1 MSLWKYLG
9 PVGAIGTAITGNQAK
24 QKRKGAIGAAYRVNA
39 ARMDLD
45 QADTRQSTN
54 ESLNARGVLTAGG
67 VQTAG
72 SDIADRSSCG
82 VRRSK
87 VRKPR
92 SLRGCC
98 GPQCHR
104 TCEHAFG
111 AANAALTDQFALER
125 KELADNK
132 AAMEK
137 ENRAEYLGSIGHAI
151 EEGIDTTVDAFGA
164 NLQTEPQSVSESRSS
179 TARHADHAVSTD
191 WSLWHADRALTSPSR
206 RRRSA
211 RRPRSA
217 RRTLPTTLSERPDAS
232 ISRAARRNKRFRG
245 DDARHST
252 DHRRRLDHR
261 LGVARLRK

>member
-24 QKRKGAIGAAYRVNA
+24 QKRKGAIGEAYRVNA

-67 VQTAG
+67 VQAAAATSPIARAVASGGPRFGSLDRYEGAAG
-72 SDIADRSSCG
+72 RNAI
-82 VRRSK
+82 
-87 VRKPR
+87 
-92 SLRGCC
+92 
-98 GPQCHR
+98 GPAN
-104 TCEHAFG
+104 TLSG
-111 AANAALTDQFALER
+111 SANAALTDQFALER

-164 NLQTEPQSVSESRSS
+164 NLQTEPQASPNLGPAPLGTQITPSAPTGAYGMPTVPDFSV
-179 TARHADHAVSTD
+179 
-191 WSLWHADRALTSPSR
+191 P
-206 RRRSA
+206 
-211 RRPRSA
+211 P
-217 RRTLPTTLSERPDAS
+217 AS
-232 ISRAARRNKRFRG
+232 IGKKTTFGTSDTPNYAFG
-245 DDARHST
+245 T
-252 DHRRRLDHR
+252 T
-261 LGVARLRK
+261 